1 MGNNHIKI
9 IEGGPIDWWPNFLR
23 DNVWGPLN
31 FGVTLQWILLGTM
44 VGFVQGSAGAQARS
58 LFAYLVPKSRTT
70 EFFGFFGFM
79 GKAAAVIGPFIF
91 AFFSAAFDTRFG
103 IMVLLLILVLGLL
116 LFPLIDVEEGK
127 RVARQADLDAGLYS
141 EEE

>member
-1 MGNNHIKI
+1 MDTSRHHGWVRP
-9 IEGGPIDWWPNFLR
+9 GLC
-23 DNVWGPLN
+23 WGT
-31 FGVTLQWILLGTM
+31 GQ
-44 VGFVQGSAGAQARS
+44 S

-103 IMVLLLILVLGLL
+103 IMVLLLILVLGLIL
-116 LFPLIDVEEGK
+116 S
-127 RVARQADLDAGLYS
+127 R
-141 EEE
+141 